1 MSEQYSESLVMRKI
15 AESIGTYVKAIS
27 DKLSYAK
34 GHRGTI
40 VADKG
45 DYYIV
50 QINGVEHKLR
60 SKWQFQVGQSVIV
73 FSLQNNM
80 NDLVVIPTLKDFGS
94 LIKKII
100 LEPSTSLPYLT
111 VAPTSENPDGGLKI
125 VILHEEPM
133 IKYNGY
139 LYFIEED

>member
-60 SKWQFQVGQSVIV
+60 TDWPLQIGQSVV
-73 FSLQNNM
+73 VCSLQNNM
-80 NDLVVIPTLKDFGS
+80 NDLIVIPTYKM
-94 LIKKII
+94 
-100 LEPSTSLPYLT
+100 
-111 VAPTSENPDGGLKI
+111 VHGGD
-125 VILHEEPM
+125 
-133 IKYNGY
+133 N
-139 LYFIEED
+139 